1 MKRKN
6 DAKFDCFM
14 RDEFYVNN
22 DFIFKTVLFSLANY
36 HTKLHSEAQL
46 TGEYIYGI
54 MLSMMVINCVCIVCV
69 KPSTS

>member
-1 MKRKN
+1 
-6 DAKFDCFM
+6 M

-46 TGEYIYGI
+46 TGEYGI
-54 MLSMMVINCVCIVCV
+54 MLSMMVIN
-69 KPSTS
+69 